1 MTRATVCILAL
12 TWTIGVGAVL
22 PAQGTRS
29 DYERANGFRRSTEN
43 KVFRDRVRP
52 NWLEGGAAFWYRI
65 QTAADRHEFVLVDAE
80 KGERKPAFDHARL
93 AEALRGEGGD
103 DARADRLPID
113 WLNIDRRQQ
122 RIRFRCDHKRW
133 HCSLRDYR
141 LGEDEL
147 PPAPR
152 PGLPPSPR
160 IRSRRD
166 SGDDTEIT
174 FVNKTAGNVE
184 VFWVTADGDRVSYG
198 SLPPGARRSQHSYAG
213 HAWLVVDQRGEELV
227 VFLCEEEPLIAEI
240 TGPVKGRP
248 PRPPAARR
256 SGPRNPPPSAE
267 SPDGRWQALTRD
279 GNLYLRRADGGGE
292 FQLGGERESN
302 QFYQQRFYWSPDS
315 SRLLAIRT
323 TEGDVRRVFFIESSP
338 RDQVQ
343 PRLQSYLY
351 LKPGDR
357 IPVDTPVLFDVGR
370 RKQIPI
376 SDDLLSNP
384 WSITRIAWDADS
396 SRFTFLYNQRG
407 HQVLRVIAV
416 SADGRVRAIVDERS
430 QTFIDYVGKQFYYP
444 LAETNEI
451 LWMSERDGWNHLYL
465 YDSQTGAVKN
475 QVTRGRW
482 AVRDVDLVD
491 EERRQIYFRA
501 GGIRPGQDPYY
512 VHDCRVNFDGS
523 GLLILTEGN
532 GNHRAEFSPDRRFFV
547 DEWSRVDRPPVTE
560 LRSVDDGRLVCRLEE
575 ADCSALLAT
584 GWRFP
589 EPFAAAG
596 RDGQTP
602 IYGLIYRPTTFDPGR
617 QYPVIEE
624 IYASPHGAFVPKSFH
639 VHSGAQ
645 ALAELGFIVV
655 RIDGMGTS
663 HRSKKFH
670 DVCWKNL
677 GDAGFPD
684 RIRWI
689 KAAAAR
695 YPYMD
700 LARVGIYGGSAGG
713 QSAARAL
720 LAHGDF
726 YKVAVADCGCHDN
739 RLDKIWWNELWMGW
753 PLGPH
758 YAEQSNVT
766 CADRLQGQLLL
777 IVGEMDRNVDPASTM
792 QVVDALIK
800 ADKDFEML
808 VIPGSG
814 HGAGETPYGNRR
826 RMDFLVRHLH
836 GVQPRTAP

>member
-1 MTRATVCILAL
+1 MMRATVCILAL
-12 TWTIGVGAVL
+12 TWTLGTAAAL
-22 PAQGTRS
+22 HAQGTRS
-29 DYERANGFRRSTEN
+29 DYERASGFRRLTDN

-52 NWLEGGAAFWYRI
+52 NWLEEGAAFWYRV
-65 QTAADRHEFVLVDAE
+65 QTAPDRHEFVLVDAE
-80 KGERKPAFDHARL
+80 KGERRPAFDHARL
-93 AEALRGEGGD
+93 AEALRNEGVA
-103 DARADRLPID
+103 DALPDRLPID
-113 WLNIDRRQQ
+113 WLRIDRRQE
-122 RIRFRCDHKRW
+122 RISFRCDDQRW
-133 HCSLRDYR
+133 ICGLRDYR
-141 LGEDEL
+141 LMEDERE
-147 PPAPR
+147 PPPR

-160 IRSRRD
+160 VRSRRD

-174 FVNKTAGNVE
+174 FVNKTPGSVE

-198 SLPPGARRSQHSYAG
+198 ALAPGARRRQHSYAG
-213 HAWLVVDQRGEELV
+213 HVWLVVDQRGEELV
-227 VFLCEEEPLIAEI
+227 MFLCEEEPLIAEI
-240 TGPVKGRP
+240 TGAVEGRP
-248 PRPPAARR
+248 PRPAAARR
-256 SGPRNPPPSAE
+256 PGLRNPPPSAE
-267 SPDGRWQALTRD
+267 SPDGRWQAFTRD
-279 GNLYLRRADGGGE
+279 GNLYLRSADGGGE
-292 FQLGGERESN
+292 FPLGGERESN
-302 QFYQQRFYWSPDS
+302 QFYQQRFFWSPDS
-315 SRLLAIRT
+315 SRLVAIRT
-323 TEGDVRRVFFIESSP
+323 TEGDVRRVFFVESSP

-376 SDDLLSNP
+376 SDDLLPNP
-384 WSITRIAWDADS
+384 WSITRIAWDGDS

-407 HQVLRVIAV
+407 HQALRVIAV
-416 SADGRVRAIVDERS
+416 SADGMARAIVDERS
-430 QTFIDYVGKQFYYP
+430 QTFIDYVGKQFYYT
-444 LAETNEI
+444 LAETEEI
-451 LWMSERDGWNHLYL
+451 IWMSERDGWNHLYL
-465 YDSQTGAVKN
+465 YDGRTGEVKN
-475 QVTRGRW
+475 QVTRGPW
-482 AVRDVDLVD
+482 VVRDVDLVD
-491 EERRQIYFRA
+491 EENRQIYFRA

-512 VHDCRVNFDGS
+512 IHYCRVNFDGS
-523 GLLILTEGN
+523 GLVILTEGD

-547 DEWSRVDRPPVTE
+547 DEWSRADRPPVTE
-560 LRSVDDGRLVCRLEE
+560 LRSVDDCRLVCRLEE
-575 ADCSALLAT
+575 ADWNRLLET
-584 GWRFP
+584 GWRPP
-589 EPFAAAG
+589 EPFSAAG

-602 IYGLIYRPTTFDPGR
+602 IYGLIYRPTTFDPR
-617 QYPVIEE
+617 KKYPVIEE
-624 IYASPHGAFVPKSFH
+624 IYAGPHGAFVPKSFH
-639 VHSGAQ
+639 VRSGAQ

-689 KAAAAR
+689 EAAAAK

-720 LAHGDF
+720 LAHGEF

-739 RLDKIWWNELWMGW
+739 RMDKIWWNELWMGW
-753 PLGPH
+753 PVGPH
-758 YAEQSNVT
+758 YEEQSNVT
-766 CADRLQGQLLL
+766 CAHRLQGKLLL

-808 VIPGSG
+808 VIPGAG
-814 HGAGETPYGNRR
+814 HGAAETPYGNRR
-826 RMDFLVRHLH
+826 RMDFFVRHLH
-836 GVQPRTAP
+836 GVQPRSAP